1 MVETKR
7 LLLEP
12 YLTLLSKIGIL
23 SKIVDFWRVK
33 DKRVIESLKKE
44 LHTTLFNSPTFYGEL
59 HYYISDLFTHLWED
73 KRTVVDCYRDAL
85 KEIVE
90 LLFDGYKIRDLQ
102 LFKIA
107 TSSVVRELPIS
118 AFHKLRGLPCPEGVK
133 IEHYCDVP
141 YYIDDLREHHLHAGL
156 AYRFSDVID
165 FVVRRLHFF
174 MKKWQG
180 KVEKRVISLLKLL
193 ANSYA
198 VIEKKSLLEKKL
210 RPQGD
215 CSYNEDRLEEINF
228 FALLCHQLWAFE
240 NSLPI
245 PLYLDYLKDF
255 SFEKTLF
262 EAVSCLFDEDAE
274 DEEVLASLIFI
285 ISLNE
290 LYSLN
295 VHDRFYRGL
304 DYFSGKFIKRN
315 PFKSGVQGF
324 DSSYRFSDFA
334 DEVYKRFFSKQEKL
348 SSVELRMYPSGK
360 SLVEWKKVIDS
371 WKERTS
377 GLEKEF
383 GIIFHFVKMKSS
395 KDFENLPKFRRKVYR
410 KSKELANF
418 LRANREYVPL
428 FVGIDCASQEYWTP
442 AWVFAPL
449 FSFWKKKAHHYIPAL
464 KEQSYPHLKFTYHAG
479 EDFID
484 VATGLKNV
492 YEAVKFLE
500 LQSGDRIGHGLVLGL
515 DVESYS
521 LKHRQ
526 IKISSLYYFF
536 HLLWLNYMTYKHPE
550 LSHYGE
556 RVLRELFRLKELSFL
571 SEVFKATFNERLN
584 AWDFRL
590 FLVNLYE
597 SLKFEFVPHGDTSL
611 YGKLWKESGE
621 SDREEFKVC
630 HIFLMRLFREYGKF
644 KRLIKKKFSLDPL
657 LDKRSDFTF
666 EEQLEFLKK
675 IQEVTLGIVVKKGIV
690 VEACPSSNLYI
701 RGLVDYKEHLVV
713 RLKEFIKKRELR
725 VSLNTDNPLI
735 FDTTILEEYLLINEA
750 LPEKDREKVIE
761 ALRKNAR
768 DFSFAE

>member
-1 MVETKR
+1 VETKR

-12 YLTLLSKIGIL
+12 YLTLWSNIQTFN
-23 SKIVDFWRVK
+23 KIVGFWNVRNREV
-33 DKRVIESLKKE
+33 VEFLKKE
-44 LHTTLFNSPTFYGEL
+44 LHRTLFKHPTSYGEL

-73 KRTVVDCYRDAL
+73 KKTVLDCYRDAL
-85 KEIVE
+85 EQVVE

-107 TSSVVRELPIS
+107 TSSVVKELPIF
-118 AFHKLRGLPCPEGVK
+118 AFHKLKGLPCPEKVK

-141 YYIDDLREHHLHAGL
+141 YYIDDLRELHLHAGL

-174 MKKWQG
+174 IKKWQG

-198 VIEKKSLLEKKL
+198 VLEKKPLLEKKL
-210 RPQGD
+210 RPQKD
-215 CSYNEDRLEEINF
+215 L

-240 NSLPI
+240 KSLPI

-255 SFEKTLF
+255 SFERTLF
-262 EAVSCLFDEDAE
+262 KAISCLFDESGK

-290 LYSLN
+290 LYALN
-295 VHDRFYRGL
+295 IHDRFYRGL
-304 DYFSGKFIKRN
+304 DYFSDKFIKGN
-315 PFKSGVQGF
+315 PFKSGVQDF
-324 DSSYRFSDFA
+324 DSSYKFSDFA
-334 DEVYKRFFSKQEKL
+334 DGVYKKFFFEQDKL
-348 SSVELRMYPSGK
+348 SSIELRMYPHWK
-360 SLVEWKKVIDS
+360 SLVEWKKKIDS
-371 WKERTS
+371 WKKEYA
-377 GLEKEF
+377 EKEF
-383 GIIFHFVKMKSS
+383 GIIFHFGKLRSS
-395 KDFENLPKFRRKVYR
+395 KDFEKLPKFRRKVYR
-410 KSKELANF
+410 ESKELANF
-418 LRANREYVPL
+418 LRANGEYVSL
-428 FVGIDCASQEYWTP
+428 LVGIDCASQEYWTP
-442 AWVFAPL
+442 PWVFAPL

-464 KEQSYPHLKFTYHAG
+464 KELSHPHLKFTYHAG

-484 VATGLKNV
+484 LATGLKNV

-526 IKISSLYYFF
+526 IKISPLYYFF

-571 SEVFKATFNERLN
+571 SEIFETTFKERLN

-611 YGKLWKESGE
+611 YGRLWKESGE
-621 SDREEFKVC
+621 SDKEEFKVC
-630 HIFLMRLFREYGKF
+630 HIFLMKLFREYGK
-644 KRLIKKKFSLDPL
+644 
-657 LDKRSDFTF
+657 
-666 EEQLEFLKK
+666 
-675 IQEVTLGIVVKKGIV
+675 V
-690 VEACPSSNLYI
+690 N
-701 RGLVDYKEHLVV
+701 
-713 RLKEFIKKRELR
+713 KRE
-725 VSLNTDNPLI
+725 V
-735 FDTTILEEYLLINEA
+735 
-750 LPEKDREKVIE
+750 
-761 ALRKNAR
+761 
-768 DFSFAE
+768 FS